1 MESEVRRERHL
12 DTEAAP
18 GRGIELDPLVSGV
31 GDAFA
36 LGPKP
41 SYLDHE
47 AAV

>member
-1 MESEVRRERHL
+1 MEAEVRRERYL

-18 GRGIELDPLVSGV
+18 GCGIELDPLVPGV

-41 SYLDHE
+41 SYLGHK